1 MATHGKRLAASH
13 TTLARGRVRDRLLAR
28 LADNERVL
36 VDVCRQLT
44 EAVADKRRVTPAG
57 EWLLDNFYLLE
68 EQVRMARSLLPEGYS
83 RALPRLADSPT
94 EPGAPRVYDIA
105 LETVSHGD
113 GRVDAVSLGRFVTA
127 YQTVTP
133 LELGELW
140 AIPIMLR
147 LAVIENLRRVSV
159 RVAAGWVERELAG
172 GEAHTTNNRMELMAA
187 ICALM
192 ALTRSCQVRLTTD
205 SQYVMKGIQEWL
217 PNWKKRGWK
226 TASKEPVKNADL
238 WQALDEQVN
247 RHQVEWQWVRGH
259 TGHPGNEKADQL
271 ANRGVEEAR
280 GMKRA

>member
-1 MATHGKRLAASH
+1 MKHVSIHTDGSCLGNPGPGGWAA
-13 TTLARGRVRDRLLAR
+13 LLR
-28 LADNERVL
+28 Y
-36 VDVCRQLT
+36 
-44 EAVADKRRVTPAG
+44 G
-57 EWLLDNFYLLE
+57 EK
-68 EQVRMARSLLPEGYS
+68 
-83 RALPRLADSPT
+83 
-94 EPGAPRVYDIA
+94 
-105 LETVSHGD
+105 
-113 GRVDAVSLGRFVTA
+113 
-127 YQTVTP
+127 
-133 LELGELW
+133 
-140 AIPIMLR
+140 
-147 LAVIENLRRVSV
+147 
-159 RVAAGWVERELAG
+159 ERELVG
-172 GEAHTTNNRMELMAA
+172 GEAQTTNNRMELMAA